1 MCMLCTWCAEPTQ
14 LISNTHH
21 APTPSTDYLQASP
34 KARERGVQGKCG
46 PKPPQ
51 PTPLTADYR
60 YQAAQRPGAHNDRT
74 IGPEAC
80 RGMRAAPIVA
90 RVATAPPTLQ
100 TVGMVVVS
108 GGQARGGGN
117 GKRGGGRLVGG

>member
-1 MCMLCTWCAEPTQ
+1 MTLLRHVLWWGDIA
-14 LISNTHH
+14 SG
-21 APTPSTDYLQASP
+21 AALQASP
-34 KARERGVQGKCG
+34 KARERGALCKCG
-46 PKPPQ
+46 PKTPP

-60 YQAAQRPGAHNDRT
+60 FMAVQARPHIAH
-74 IGPEAC
+74 IGPDTRC
-80 RGMRAAPIVA
+80 GMRAATNVA
-90 RVATAPPTLQ
+90 RVAAAPPTLR